1 MLQGLFLFLAFLFV
15 FCFPSTNLQL
25 FDGLPLSRLYEFGAL
40 VLLVPFLIFSDLRT
54 EQMVFWK
61 RLKIRPVYL
70 WITLAMILLL
80 KGILLASGTHT
91 GFSACYRSVA
101 EPTSITHED
110 LPPRGCERSY
120 ENLLDRFSATR
131 LDSSIWFL
139 PDTWNLVFLNT
150 DRYNY
155 YDWEPGNILRER
167 IPLQAIW
174 SGVPEVQPGDTVRIE
189 YAGEGTVAWGDSEI
203 PLPPSYGA
211 SNVVEFTPSP
221 DGAPVRI
228 DYTFNDGSR
237 SGQDPQSWGPR
248 ATIEVSAGK
257 PGHLVPLTAKDPPP
271 GWQATALLADVLILL
286 WLVSFLPVLV
296 RSVRRDF
303 LALIVFT
310 IGVGLL
316 SLVPIS
322 PLIREIGITIS
333 LAAFLTVHL
342 AIRPF
347 RPVTIYAAVIA
358 AAFAIL
364 HVWSSG
370 WGQVL
375 LRSAGNDPLTFESQ
389 AYSIFI
395 KGSLEGGDTV
405 FYQQPMFRYILF
417 VGHALFGDGNVL
429 YSVAQLA
436 AFFGGIFWLF
446 RMARK
451 QTIPTIQSIVLIGLG
466 CSLVFLGGYYVS
478 NTIREG
484 LSEYDT
490 WVLLLWAFPALYWL
504 SSSGI
509 ILGGSALAISYTIRS
524 NQILGILWI
533 LFLTFARAWRKQ
545 RKTVLL
551 AGVLIVGI
559 ALLPLIH
566 NLYYGHQWVLVATS
580 GDIPANL
587 TLPPSTWF
595 AFLQGDPSAG
605 SAIREQIGMMF
616 LIAKV
621 SRSIV
626 PTLAV
631 MAFIFIVWILAT
643 GYWIL
648 RREKNLW
655 TILVAPLFYLA
666 PHFFYQINNYYPRHI
681 VIAYLSMAIVTVIVL
696 IRRLP
701 DLPVPSEPAVEYP
714 Q

>member
-1 MLQGLFLFLAFLFV
+1 MEGFLLFLAFLV
-15 FCFPSTNLQL
+15 VVGFPSANLQV
-25 FDGLPLSRLYEFGAL
+25 FDGLPFSRLFEFGAL
-40 VLLVPFLIFSDLRT
+40 ILTVPFLIFPDLRNR
-54 EQMVFWK
+54 QMIFWK
-61 RLKIRPVYL
+61 GLKIRPVFL
-70 WITLAMILLL
+70 WTSLAVLLLL
-80 KGILLASGTHT
+80 KGTLLASGAHT
-91 GFSACYRSVA
+91 GFSACYRSPA
-101 EPTSITHED
+101 EPTTITHED
-110 LPPRGCERSY
+110 LPPRECERSY
-120 ENLLDRFSATR
+120 ENLFDRFSATR

-155 YDWEPGNILRER
+155 YDWEPGNILRDR
-167 IPLQAIW
+167 IPLEAIW

-189 YAGEGTVAWGDSEI
+189 YAGEGTVAWGDSRI
-203 PLPPSYGA
+203 LLPPSYGA
-211 SNVVEFTPSP
+211 SNVVEFTASPSNTTLQ
-221 DGAPVRI
+221 I

-257 PGHLVPLTAKDPPP
+257 PGHLEPLAAKDPPP
-271 GWQATALLADVLILL
+271 GWQAAALLADVLLLL
-286 WLVSFLPVLV
+286 WLVSFLPALV
-296 RSVRRDF
+296 SSVRRD
-303 LALIVFT
+303 LLVLIVFT

-316 SLVPIS
+316 SLGPIA
-322 PLIREIGITIS
+322 PLIREIGITTT
-333 LAAFLTVHL
+333 LAAFLVVHL

-347 RPVTIYAAVIA
+347 RPATIYAAVIA

-364 HVWSSG
+364 HVWFSG

-375 LRSAGNDPLTFESQ
+375 LRSAGNDPLTYESQ
-389 AYSIFI
+389 AYSILF
-395 KGSLEGGDTV
+395 KGSLEGGDPV

-417 VGHALFGDGNVL
+417 AGHALFGDGNVL

-446 RMARK
+446 RMAGK
-451 QTIPTIQSIVLIGLG
+451 QTIPTIRSILLIGLG

-490 WVLLLWAFPALYWL
+490 WILLLWALPALYWL
-504 SSSGI
+504 SSAGSILSGST
-509 ILGGSALAISYTIRS
+509 GLAISCTIRS

-533 LFLTFARAWRKQ
+533 LFLTVTRAWRKQ

-551 AGVLIVGI
+551 AGVLLLGI

-587 TLPPSTWF
+587 TLPPSTWL

-605 SAIREQIGMMF
+605 NTIREQIGMLF

-626 PTLAV
+626 PTLAA
-631 MAFIFIVWILAT
+631 MAFIFIIWILAT

-655 TILVAPLFYLA
+655 TLLVVPLFYLA

-681 VIAYLSMAIVTVIVL
+681 VIAYLSMAIVTVLVL

-701 DLPVPSEPAVEYP
+701 GLPVPFEPAVE
-714 Q
+714 

>member
-1 MLQGLFLFLAFLFV
+1 MLQSLLIFLAFVFV
-15 FCFPSTNLQL
+15 LCFPSANLQW
-25 FDGLPLSRLYEFGAL
+25 FDGLPFSRLYEFGAL
-40 VLLVPFLIFSDLRT
+40 VVLVPFLIFPHLRKR
-54 EQMVFWK
+54 QIDFWK
-61 RLKIRPVYL
+61 GLKIQPAYL
-70 WITLAMILLL
+70 WITLAIILLL

-91 GFSACYRSVA
+91 GFSACYRSIA

-110 LPPRGCERSY
+110 LPPRECERSY

-155 YDWEPGNILRER
+155 YDWEPGNILRDR
-167 IPLQAIW
+167 IPLEAIW
-174 SGVPEVQPGDTVRIE
+174 SGIPDVQPGDTVRVE
-189 YAGEGTVAWGDSEI
+189 YAGEGTVAWGGTQI
-203 PLPPSYGA
+203 PLPPSYTA
-211 SNVVEFTPSP
+211 SNVVEFVPPSTG
-221 DGAPVRI
+221 GALRI
-228 DYTFNDGSR
+228 DYTFDDGSR
-237 SGQDPQSWGPR
+237 SGQNPQSWGPR

-257 PGHLVPLTAKDPPP
+257 PGHLVPLTAKDPPS
-271 GWQATALLADVLILL
+271 GWQAAALLADVLILL
-286 WLVSFLPVLV
+286 WLVSFLPALV
-296 RSVRRDF
+296 SSVRRDL

-316 SLVPIS
+316 SLVPIAQ
-322 PLIREIGITIS
+322 LIREIGITIT
-333 LAAFLTVHL
+333 LAAFLTIHL

-347 RPVTIYAAVIA
+347 RPATIYAAVIA

-364 HVWSSG
+364 HVWSFG

-389 AYSIFI
+389 AYSILF

-417 VGHALFGDGNVL
+417 AGHALFGDGNVL

-446 RMARK
+446 RRAGK
-451 QTIPTIQSIVLIGLG
+451 QTLPTIRSILLIGLG

-490 WVLLLWAFPALYWL
+490 WILLLWALPALYWL
-504 SSSGI
+504 SSAGS
-509 ILGGSALAISYTIRS
+509 ILGGSAGLAISYTIRS

-533 LFLTFARAWRKQ
+533 LFLTVTRAWRKQ

-551 AGVLIVGI
+551 AGVLLLGI
-559 ALLPLIH
+559 TLLPLIH

-587 TLPPSTWF
+587 TLPPSTWL

-605 SAIREQIGMMF
+605 NAIREQIGMMF

-626 PTLAV
+626 PTLAA
-631 MAFIFIVWILAT
+631 MAFIFIIWILAS

-648 RREKNLW
+648 RREKKLL
-655 TILVAPLFYLA
+655 TLLVVPLFYLA

-681 VIAYLSMAIVTVIVL
+681 VIAYLSMAIVTVLVL
-696 IRRLP
+696 IRRSP
-701 DLPVPSEPAVEYP
+701 DLPVPFEPAVE
-714 Q
+714 